1 MKSKLLDHPLKVTLS
16 GLDERS
22 RTRLAMFLQGP
33 AKGVCEVVATDVAEA
48 AICDLDGFGG
58 ERQWQAFRE
67 QFHGPAVVM
76 SVSEKHL
83 HNTVWVR
90 KPISADDFLAAID
103 LIGQRLKTERRLREF
118 EQATEKALAAAS
130 AAMRPTPVATP
141 RPVSPV
147 PAVTPAPTLHK
158 RSVPP
163 PPVVVKTPV
172 SPAPAVLK
180 PTVSPSPAIAAHRPS
195 PVPAPQATR
204 PASPSPAVVASRPV
218 SPSPAVVASR
228 PASPSP
234 AVVAERP
241 ASPPSTAKPPVSAP
255 AKSAARPEW
264 VPTASIERAMSP
276 APAAVARPVSAPP
289 AAPVQKEIDAQAKRA
304 ALADSAVKTGD
315 PEGAGRAAGLAWNEQ
330 QIHDSCGTL
339 DDSVYLNPARR
350 AELYYEPDD
359 YVQGILSRA
368 CQRAKEALQPIRVDI
383 GGQELIIM
391 AGGRQVFSTAREQR
405 LRPLC
410 VTSKPGRLVTMSDL
424 RLNEMPTIQQ
434 GDPQLN
440 SSETILW
447 VMSLWASRGRVP
459 RGTDID
465 APVSLVSWP
474 CYSRLQITPHA
485 MQITSLWTSRPMSL
499 MQTAKV
505 LAIPHRYVFTLYS
518 ACLALG
524 LIEETPVAKPTPT
537 ARINNEIPAP
547 AEKRSLMGGL
557 LRKLRLAF

>member
-33 AKGVCEVVATDVAEA
+33 AKGVCEVVGTDTAEA

-90 KPISADDFLAAID
+90 KPINADDFLGAID
-103 LIGQRLKTERRLREF
+103 LICQRLKTERRLREF
-118 EQATEKALAAAS
+118 ELATEKALAAAS
-130 AAMRPTPVATP
+130 AAIKPAPVATP
-141 RPVSPV
+141 RPVSP
-147 PAVTPAPTLHK
+147 APTLAK
-158 RSVPP
+158 RSVPASPAVGKPSAP
-163 PPVVVKTPV
+163 PSPAVIRTPV
-172 SPAPAVLK
+172 APSPAAPK
-180 PTVSPSPAIAAHRPS
+180 TTVSPSPAVAA
-195 PVPAPQATR
+195 
-204 PASPSPAVVASRPV
+204 RPV
-218 SPSPAVVASR
+218 SPSPAVASPRSVSPSPAVIASR

-241 ASPPSTAKPPVSAP
+241 ASPPSTAKPLVSVS
-255 AKSAARPEW
+255 AKSANSTPRPEW
-264 VPTASIERAMSP
+264 VPTASIGLAASP
-276 APAAVARPVSAPP
+276 SPAAVARSVSAPP
-289 AAPVQKEIDAQAKRA
+289 ATPAPKDSHAPAKRA
-304 ALADSAVKTGD
+304 SSADSALKSSGD
-315 PEGAGRAAGLAWNEQ
+315 AEGVGRAAGLAWNEQ

-383 GGQELIIM
+383 GGQELIVL

-410 VTSKPGRLVTMSDL
+410 VTPKPGRLVTISDL
-424 RLNEMPTIQQ
+424 RSNELPTIQQ

-459 RGTDID
+459 KGTDID

-524 LIEETPVAKPTPT
+524 LIEETPVAKQSPATRT
-537 ARINNEIPAP
+537 NAEVPAP